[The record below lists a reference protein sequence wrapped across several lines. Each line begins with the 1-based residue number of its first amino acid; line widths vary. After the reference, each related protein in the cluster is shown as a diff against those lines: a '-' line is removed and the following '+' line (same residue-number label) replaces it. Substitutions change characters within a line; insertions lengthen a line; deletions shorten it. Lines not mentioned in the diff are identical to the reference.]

1 MKTIILTI
9 CFGVSYLINQAD
21 NYEVAD
27 KLYHDKK
34 YEASI
39 KLCSSELAKLNV
51 TDTLFEKFLFL
62 RATEYLVL
70 HEHTKAINDYLHL
83 IKIKPNKPMYLTGL
97 SYLYGEIKQYD
108 KSIDVLMRA
117 FKLDARDIYV
127 LNNLSYYSSQLNR
140 FEDAINYANE
150 GLKNA
155 NDAEWRGALL
165 NNRGYGYIGLGKYND
180 ALKDINESIKLN
192 PDNSFAYCY
201 RAIANIHLKRM
212 ETVCGDLEKAKD
224 LGAVGLTKDLIEQ
237 NCKN

>member
-1 MKTIILTI
+1 MTIQSD
-9 CFGVSYLINQAD
+9 SYK
-21 NYEVAD
+21 VAC
-27 KLYHDKK
+27 KLFDDKK

-39 KLCSSELAKLNV
+39 KLCSSELTKLRVN
-51 TDTLFEKFLFL
+51 DTLFEKFLAL
-62 RATEYLVL
+62 RANIYQSMQENGL
-70 HEHTKAINDYLHL
+70 AIRDYLNL
-83 IKIKPNKPMYLTGL
+83 IRIKPNKTMYFTGL

-117 FKLDARDIYV
+117 LKLDARDIYV
-127 LNNLSYYSSQLNR
+127 LNNLSYYSSQLYK

-150 GLKNA
+150 GLKNT

-165 NNRGYGYIGLGKYND
+165 NNRGYGYIGLEMYNN

-212 ETVCGDLEKAKD
+212 ETVCSDLEKAKD

-237 NCKN
+237 NCKK